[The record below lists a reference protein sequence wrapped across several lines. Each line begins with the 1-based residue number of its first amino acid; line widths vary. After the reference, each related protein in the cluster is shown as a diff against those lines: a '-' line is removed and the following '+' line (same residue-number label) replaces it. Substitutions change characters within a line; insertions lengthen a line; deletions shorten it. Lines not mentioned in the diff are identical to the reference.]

1 MNTFQLADWWLD
13 LAYLTYRSPVVV
25 WSSPGIVW
33 PRREFGD
40 VDDQLD
46 YASKVIAG
54 LTDFKL
60 MLDKYALYI
69 HSMKVGPISQSPL
82 L

>member
-1 MNTFQLADWWLD
+1 MNNKTLNLIFLNNFQLADWWLD

-33 PRREFGD
+33 PRREFSD

-54 LTDFKL
+54 LIDFKL
-60 MLDKYALYI
+60 MLDK
-69 HSMKVGPISQSPL
+69 
-82 L
+82 